1 MMNAAIKFRKNV
13 IRKHEFA
20 SLNFMGIRDIR
31 HIAENRMFIVI
42 DENDKPVYMIP
53 EDSIAYISMEH
64 IED

>member
-1 MMNAAIKFRKNV
+1 MMNATIKFRKNA
-13 IRKHEFA
+13 ICKHDFT

-42 DENDKPVYMIP
+42 DENDKPIYMIP